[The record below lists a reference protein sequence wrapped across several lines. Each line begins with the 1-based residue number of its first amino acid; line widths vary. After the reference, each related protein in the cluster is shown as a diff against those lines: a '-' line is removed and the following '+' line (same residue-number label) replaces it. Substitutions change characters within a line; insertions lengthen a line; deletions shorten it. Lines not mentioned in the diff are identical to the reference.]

1 MSAENEGDIIVTVV
15 GGARYVAWHAARLAT
30 IGGIEAAKLG
40 YRATRAVIRGTATI
54 VGDAERGR
62 RMRQAADRGDAAA
75 HQAWEA
81 SQMNAAKRRTD
92 HQRRRARVTRW
103 WMPGGSHASGCRVQ
117 ARGGADRLLLQRT
130 LQLRQQGRRSS
141 RAESTCEE

>member
-15 GGARYVAWHAARLAT
+15 GGALYVAWHAARLAT

-62 RMRQAADRGDAAA
+62 VLGEARQPSRAA
-75 HQAWEA
+75 
-81 SQMNAAKRRTD
+81 
-92 HQRRRARVTRW
+92 V
-103 WMPGGSHASGCRVQ
+103 
-117 ARGGADRLLLQRT
+117 GAVA
-130 LQLRQQGRRSS
+130 S
-141 RAESTCEE
+141 RAE